1 MTPPLD
7 VIGIDNLPSLLPLE
21 SSLDF
26 ASQLLPWLLEID
38 KLDEGVWQRAAKV
51 FENNMIEV

>member
-26 ASQLLPWLLEID
+26 ASQLLPCLLEID
-38 KLDEGVWQRAAKV
+38 KLDQGVWRRAAKV
-51 FENNMIEV
+51 FEKIIIEV